1 MDFGL
6 AFSFV
11 FKDPDWFKK
20 VAIAAVIGLIPLI
33 GQIIVLGWALNI
45 TKRVMNHDPN
55 PLPDVDFGADLQR
68 GFYGFVI
75 GFVYALPITVLSG
88 MLSIFDAVVANSSGN
103 NTAVAIV
110 TIVSS
115 CFGLFSFL
123 YGIAIAFVIPASYTN
138 YLSKNSLG
146 AGFALGEIFQQV
158 WSHLGAYFIVV
169 LGTLVAGLIV
179 PFGLIACIIGVLLTY
194 AYSMTVMGHLY
205 GQAHNEVFKETVPAP
220 VV

>member
-6 AFSFV
+6 AFSYV

-20 VAIAAVIGLIPLI
+20 VAIAAVVGLIPII
-33 GQIIVLGWALNI
+33 GQMIVLGWALNI

-68 GFYGFVI
+68 GFYAFVI

-88 MLSIFDAVVANSSGN
+88 MLSIFDSIVANTSSSNGA
-103 NTAVAIV
+103 AVAV
-110 TIVSS
+110 TAVSS

-123 YGIAIAFVIPASYTN
+123 YGIVIAFVIPAAYTN

-146 AGFALGEIFQQV
+146 AGFALSEIFQQV
-158 WSHLGAYFIVV
+158 WSHLGVYFIVV

-179 PFGLIACIIGVLLTY
+179 PLGLIACIIGVLLTY
-194 AYSMTVMGHLY
+194 AYSMAIMGHLY
-205 GQAHNEVFKETVPAP
+205 GQAHNEVHKEVAPAP
-220 VV
+220 AV